1 MTSPFPE
8 NSPRRPRATT
18 IRDNVAQIEA
28 RRGPQVSHYEIPL
41 DNGKRY
47 RFEPG
52 NIQTP
57 DSIAVLGHQGG
68 TDGNWLRVPIVDKG
82 ADLTD
87 ASVSINA
94 GQDDWRVLPAA
105 TLTAP
110 RTITLATTNAENG
123 TRLEITRLDV
133 GAPTLQIDN
142 GGAGGGTLITFP
154 GGVRSFAYFYFDG
167 TNWLLRRAGTMA
179 N

>member
-52 NIQTP
+52 NLQTA
-57 DSIAVLGHQGG
+57 DSIAVLNHQGG
-68 TDGNWLRVPIVDKG
+68 TDGKWLRVPVVDKG

-94 GQDDWRVLPAA
+94 GQNDWRVLPAA
-105 TLTAP
+105 TLTAS
-110 RTITLATTNAENG
+110 RIITLATTNAEEG
-123 TRLEITRLDV
+123 TILVITRLDV
-133 GAPTLQIDN
+133 GAFTLQIDN
-142 GGAGGGTLITFP
+142 GGAGAGTLITLP
-154 GGVRSFAYFYFDG
+154 VSVRYFAAFYYDG
-167 TNWLLRRAGTMA
+167 TNWLLRRAGDMA
-179 N
+179 T